1 MIKTFK
7 VLKLNKKTENLARLY
22 VEHGIFPEKYF
33 DDAVHVAVAS
43 YYKVPYLVSW
53 NFTHL
58 VKVKTRRMVNSI
70 NTLAGFGIIEIISP
84 QEL

>member
-1 MIKTFK
+1 
-7 VLKLNKKTENLARLY
+7 
-22 VEHGIFPEKYF
+22 
-33 DDAVHVAVAS
+33 VAIAS
-43 YYKVPYLVSW
+43 YYKAPYLVSW

-70 NTLAGFGIIEIISP
+70 NTLEGFGVIEIISP

>member
-1 MIKTFK
+1 MDGKS
-7 VLKLNKKTENLARLY
+7 LNITEEKINRLREIIPEAFTENK
-22 VEHGIFPEKYF
+22 IDWEKLQ
-33 DDAVHVAVAS
+33 AS
-43 YYKVPYLVSW
+43 LKVPYLVSW

-70 NTLAGFGIIEIISP
+70 NALAGFGVIEIISP